1 MCFFNY
7 FRNYSNFFFGYFKI
21 GFLINN
27 MNSNILTTNN
37 INNEQWQYCKGCEKN
52 WPSSLFT
59 TNGKLYR
66 TCNTCRLQNK
76 AVYQRKLIQKQQ
88 DNAVDPI
95 EFSDFN
101 DFMAELFEKVTN
113 DNENQ
118 ENLEF
123 KFSCTVNITGLEG
136 DFKGRAEHIKKIISD
151 VDEYMWM

>member
-1 MCFFNY
+1 M
-7 FRNYSNFFFGYFKI
+7 K
-21 GFLINN
+21 L
-27 MNSNILTTNN
+27 NILTTNN
-37 INNEQWQYCKGCEKN
+37 NINNEQRQYCKGCEKN
-52 WPSSLFT
+52 CLSSLFT

-88 DNAVDPI
+88 DNADSPI

-113 DNENQ
+113 DSENQ
-118 ENLEF
+118 GNPEF
-123 KFSCTVNITGLEG
+123 KFSCTVDITVLEG
-136 DFKGRAEHIKKIISD
+136 DFKERAEHIKKVISD